1 MALHKIKYGVGTH
14 SDKGQIFGGHPENI
28 PPEAAEKIFERDNHT
43 CQCCN
48 FTSEKYQNVLFI
60 GENEKDRDTKNFI
73 TACSFCHQCFH
84 IDRIPYMQSGALIWL
99 PEISQAELN
108 NICRA
113 IYIARITQGP
123 VADAAREALDL
134 LMGRKEEA
142 KNRLGTD
149 DLKVLSTIFQDFME
163 AKEYKMR
170 HKRMAGFRILPLDR
184 RLVRE
189 GELEFNQ
196 FPQMLAYWRSA
207 NGPYGKIPTRSWTE
221 IFYTL
226 KSNMDSQETSPE
238 SQTDTEDKEIKA

>member
-1 MALHKIKYGVGTH
+1 MMALKPIKYGVGTH
-14 SDKGQIFGGHPENI
+14 SDNGKIFGGSPEKI
-28 PPEAAEKIFERDNHT
+28 PKDAAEKIFERDNHT
-43 CQCCN
+43 CQFCG
-48 FTSEKYQNVLFI
+48 FKSEKYQNVLFT
-60 GENEKDRDTKNFI
+60 GDTEKDRDTKNFV

-84 IDRIPYMQSGALIWL
+84 IDKIPYMQSGALIWM

-134 LMGRKEEA
+134 LMARKEEA

-149 DLKVLSTIFQDFME
+149 DLKVLATIFQDFME

-170 HKRMAGFRILPLDR
+170 HSRIKGFRVLPLDR

-207 NGPYGKIPTRSWTE
+207 NGPYGKTPPRSWTE
-221 IFYTL
+221 LFYTL
-226 KSNMDSQETSPE
+226 RENANSGVEKTSEAPPVVE
-238 SQTDTEDKEIKA
+238 EAEN